1 MTTITPIGQKMPSVK
16 VTLSPVVHSELIYA
30 KNLYT
35 YGKACWLGQQ
45 KIQFSAQPQLTH
57 RGKVVPKFSHPF
69 LQTIFVRRDAFFI
82 FGFYLKVFS
91 TNLVDQMNMI
101 FCLTQLKFL
110 IFGMGRLFAQRRL
123 FVFRNGFRLDD
134 GDAVRWLAEPRYD
147 SSKQKLKAGNGLR
160 KNFTHVRETL
170 SRRFT
175 KIEKKIFSFRKCAK
189 YLI

>member
-1 MTTITPIGQKMPSVK
+1 MLTWPTENPVFCATSADSSGESCTEIFPPIF
-16 VTLSPVVHSELIYA
+16 A
-30 KNLYT
+30 NN
-35 YGKACWLGQQ
+35 
-45 KIQFSAQPQLTH
+45 FSLDEM
-57 RGKVVPKFSHPF
+57 R
-69 LQTIFVRRDAFFI
+69 FFI

-160 KNFTHVRETL
+160 KNFTHVRETW

-175 KIEKKIFSFRKCAK
+175 RIEEKKYDAFRKCAK